1 MLVSIIGFCSSAT
14 AAPYETY
21 KNFYYVIFTA
31 ENGKQEVRIIGSSA
45 PKNLTIPETIS
56 GFPVTEI
63 ADNAFAI
70 DIEWFNY
77 DAPDYEERI
86 VHTVSFPKTLKRIG
100 DGAFIN
106 NSLQNVTLPVGLEE
120 IGTEAFM
127 GNSISSLTVPDSV
140 TTIGSSIVGAL
151 YSDLNVDV
159 TLPAHLQSNQD
170 HQYENLYYAIT
181 EYNGKQEIKITGFD
195 ENAGAESFN
204 IPSAINGIP
213 VTEIAPFAF
222 TTKHSIIP
230 ATNTA
235 MNKEPFSV
243 TLPNTIRVIGP
254 YAFASVNYDKNKPL
268 QLPASLE
275 VIGNNAFSFSENIF
289 GGKTLVLPNNLK
301 KSVRKHSAGIKLPAS
316 RSRTLLRTLAKK
328 PFTQTTYPK

>member
-1 MLVSIIGFCSSAT
+1 MKKIIITCALMLVSIIGFCSSAT

-56 GFPVTEI
+56 GYPVTEI

-140 TTIGSSIVGAL
+140 TTIG
-151 YSDLNVDV
+151 
-159 TLPAHLQSNQD
+159 
-170 HQYENLYYAIT
+170 
-181 EYNGKQEIKITGFD
+181 
-195 ENAGAESFN
+195 
-204 IPSAINGIP
+204 
-213 VTEIAPFAF
+213 
-222 TTKHSIIP
+222 
-230 ATNTA
+230 
-235 MNKEPFSV
+235 
-243 TLPNTIRVIGP
+243 
-254 YAFASVNYDKNKPL
+254 
-268 QLPASLE
+268 
-275 VIGNNAFSFSENIF
+275 
-289 GGKTLVLPNNLK
+289 
-301 KSVRKHSAGIKLPAS
+301 
-316 RSRTLLRTLAKK
+316 
-328 PFTQTTYPK
+328 